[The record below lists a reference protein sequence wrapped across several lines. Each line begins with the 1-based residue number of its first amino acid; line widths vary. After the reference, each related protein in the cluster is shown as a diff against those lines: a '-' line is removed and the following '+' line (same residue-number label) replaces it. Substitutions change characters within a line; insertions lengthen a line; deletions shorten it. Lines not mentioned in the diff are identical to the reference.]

1 MVDTT
6 ELIGRIFDSRYQI
19 TERIGKGGM
28 GAVYKAIHV
37 AMNQVVALKVL
48 GREMSRDDKQVQ
60 RFYHEARASSRLKHP
75 NTIKVFDF
83 GRAEEG
89 QLYLAMEFLE
99 GTTLTQTIRQ
109 EKVLSVR
116 RAAKVAKQVTKSLAE
131 AHMNGLVHRDL
142 KPDNVFITHIY
153 GENDFVKVLD
163 FGIAKFLEGNPEHE
177 RLTQAGLVCGTPLY
191 ISPEQALGRSLDG
204 RSDLYSLG
212 VMIYEMV
219 SGSPPFKADTP
230 VALVMRH
237 IHDEPPQMAV
247 HNPSVHLPQSL
258 NELIF
263 RLLHKDRDKRP
274 SSAEELL
281 RALDVVL
288 ADPSLP
294 LEPVE
299 PSPPPPPLAGQKRGG
314 NTRVETPAGEFDA
327 AAPEAGEEDATQA
340 LPQATE
346 EPGPDEVATAF
357 LPQGSK
363 ATGSHLLGGDE
374 DYGEETIVLPSA
386 PDGNVPLQVPQ
397 DPQPTR
403 QVEAPATAPAPAQK
417 PSVWPWALLAL
428 FSLALG
434 GGMAAYGLGLFD
446 SEPTAVASAP
456 VVAKAPA
463 APKAAPPA
471 PAPKPVAVVPAP
483 APPKPAPAPKPRSLD
498 IALETVPPGATIE
511 IDGKPTGTTP
521 IYLTMLAGTAPKTLV
536 LKADG
541 YRNTTVVLEP
551 TAIVDSGKSRYRYI
565 LDEAPK
571 PEPKLKRKRSKR
583 PRKTAVKAVKK
594 PVKKAKA
601 PTRPKKVKKA
611 KAKPKKKPK
620 PKAKPKPVLN
630 WE

>member
-1 MVDTT
+1 MADAT

-19 TERIGKGGM
+19 TEQIGRGGM

-37 AMNQVVALKVL
+37 SMNQVVALKVL

-60 RFYHEARASSRLKHP
+60 RFYHEARTSSRLKHP

-89 QLYLAMEFLE
+89 HLYLAMEFLE
-99 GTTLTQTIRQ
+99 GLTLTQLIRQ

-237 IHDEPPQMAV
+237 IHDEPPQMAD
-247 HNPSVHLPQSL
+247 HNPSIHLPRSL
-258 NELIF
+258 YDLIY
-263 RLLHKDRDKRP
+263 RLLNKDRDKRP
-274 SSAEELL
+274 SSAEELIQ
-281 RALDVVL
+281 AMDAVM

-294 LEPVE
+294 PEPVE
-299 PSPPPPPLAGQKRGG
+299 APPPPPPLAGGKRGG
-314 NTRVETPAGEFDA
+314 ITRVETPAGEFLA
-327 AAPEAGEEDATQA
+327 ASPDDDSGDETQA
-340 LPQATE
+340 LPQAAE
-346 EPGPDEVATAF
+346 EPAPDEVATAF

-363 ATGSHLLGGDE
+363 ATGSHPLGGDE
-374 DYGEETIVLPSA
+374 DFGEETIVLPSA
-386 PDGNVPLQVPQ
+386 PDDNAPIQVPAS
-397 DPQPTR
+397 PQPTR
-403 QVEAPATAPAPAQK
+403 QVEAPITTTAPATK
-417 PSVWPWALLAL
+417 PSVWPWLLVALG
-428 FSLALG
+428 SLALG
-434 GGMAAYGLGLFD
+434 GGMATYGLGLFD
-446 SEPTAVASAP
+446 SKPAAMESEP
-456 VVAKAPA
+456 VVVKVPVT
-463 APKAAPPA
+463 PPVKKPA
-471 PAPKPVAVVPAP
+471 PTPAQVVVAPTPKPVQLAA
-483 APPKPAPAPKPRSLD
+483 APKPRSLD
-498 IALETVPPGATIE
+498 IALETVPTGATIE
-511 IDGKPTGTTP
+511 IDGRPSGTTP
-521 IYLTMLAGTAPKTLV
+521 IYLTMLAGGRAKTLV
-536 LKADG
+536 FKAEG
-541 YRNTTVVLEP
+541 YRNTTVILEP
-551 TAIVDSGKSRYRYI
+551 TAIVRSGKDRYRYI
-565 LDEAPK
+565 LDEAQKPQPK
-571 PEPKLKRKRSKR
+571 I
-583 PRKTAVKAVKK
+583 
-594 PVKKAKA
+594 
-601 PTRPKKVKKA
+601 
-611 KAKPKKKPK
+611 KPKKKAKPRSKPK
-620 PKAKPKPVLN
+620 PKPKPVLN